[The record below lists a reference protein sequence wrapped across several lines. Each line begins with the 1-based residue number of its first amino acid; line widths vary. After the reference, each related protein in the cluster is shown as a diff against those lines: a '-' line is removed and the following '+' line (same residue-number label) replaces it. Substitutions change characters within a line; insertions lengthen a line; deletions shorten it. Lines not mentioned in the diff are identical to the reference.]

1 MPLDRDILAR
11 FHHVLVDEVRRTSP
25 EYLTGEFTVAE
36 IYQKLVPYG
45 VHRDRI
51 GVEMN
56 GDYEDALLRLL
67 AGEGDLLLLQS
78 EPAKQ
83 RIRRELESSN
93 PNTGIYREFAA
104 VGVRLNPHRIPPE
117 GHGGATFGPAKAG
130 GPLLRIETAPEV
142 SRPHRFELAA
152 PGSGDPGEEGEEEGG
167 ESRHREPRTRRTGP
181 PAAAAEPEGEAAQT
195 EGESAHPSACPG
207 CSRDLPSRASLRF
220 CPYCGVNVLERT
232 CGECGEG
239 LDWQWAFCPACG
251 TQVDQD

>member
-25 EYLTGEFTVAE
+25 EYLAGEFTVAE

-45 VHRDRI
+45 VHRARI

-117 GHGGATFGPAKAG
+117 EYEGPPSGPAVAG
-130 GPLLRIETAPEV
+130 ERHLRLEAAPDA
-142 SRPHRFELAA
+142 STPHLFELAG
-152 PGSGDPGEEGEEEGG
+152 PTSDDPGKEGEDEGS
-167 ESRHREPRTRRTGP
+167 EPPHREPGRRRSGA
-181 PAAAAEPEGEAAQT
+181 PAAGEEAGVDAD
-195 EGESAHPSACPG
+195 HPSTCPG
-207 CSRDLPSRASLRF
+207 CSRDLPSRSSLRF
-220 CPYCGVNVLERT
+220 CPHCGVNVLERD

-239 LDWQWAFCPACG
+239 LDWEWAFCPACG
-251 TQVDQD
+251 TQVDRN